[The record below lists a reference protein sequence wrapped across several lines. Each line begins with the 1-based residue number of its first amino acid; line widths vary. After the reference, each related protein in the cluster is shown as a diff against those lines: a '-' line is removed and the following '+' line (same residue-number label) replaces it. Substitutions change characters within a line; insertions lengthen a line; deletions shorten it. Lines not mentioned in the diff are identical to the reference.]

1 MITATK
7 HTLGLTSSKGK
18 TIIIVPRGTTLPT
31 QRCLTVTTEENNQKN
46 IGLIITLGE
55 RNIAEENF
63 QLSRI
68 KLDDIDTLPKGE
80 VKVKL
85 TFRGFTNGLWSV
97 GVCYKEGGFEQ
108 QLSII
113 PSAGLSRAD
122 LEKIQ
127 AKAMKY
133 IEEHIPNEPATIAV
147 AGVVPLPAID

>member
-1 MITATK
+1 MPTATK
-7 HTLGLTSSKGK
+7 HTLGIASAAGK
-18 TIIIVPRGTTLPT
+18 NIIIVPRGTTLPA
-31 QRCLTVTTEENNQKN
+31 QRWFYVTTAKDKQKN
-46 IGLIITLGE
+46 IGLIVTLGE
-55 RNIAEENF
+55 RTVSEENF

-68 KLDDIDTLPKGE
+68 KLDDIDILPRGE

-113 PSAGLSRAD
+113 PSAGLSKTE

-127 AKAMKY
+127 AKAIKY
-133 IEEHIPNEPATIAV
+133 IEEHIPNEPATLAV
-147 AGVVPLPAID
+147 AGVVPLPEI

>member
-1 MITATK
+1 MGI
-7 HTLGLTSSKGK
+7 SSAAGK
-18 TIIIVPRGTTLPT
+18 NIIVVPRGTTLPC
-31 QRCLTVTTEENNQKN
+31 QRWLNVTTAKDNQKN
-46 IGLIITLGE
+46 IGLIVTLGE
-55 RNIAEENF
+55 RLVSEDNF

-113 PSAGLSRAD
+113 PSAGLTRTE

-133 IEEHIPNEPATIAV
+133 IEEHMPTEPATQAILNP
-147 AGVVPLPAID
+147 VPLPEI

>member
-1 MITATK
+1 MPTATK
-7 HTLGLTSSKGK
+7 HTLGIASAAGK
-18 TIIIVPRGTTLPT
+18 NIIIVPRGTTLPA
-31 QRCLTVTTEENNQKN
+31 QRWLTVTTKEDNQKN
-46 IGLIITLGE
+46 IGLIVTLGE
-55 RNIAEENF
+55 RTESEENF

-80 VKVKL
+80 VKVRL

-113 PSAGLSRAD
+113 PSAGLSRVE

-127 AKAMKY
+127 AKAIKY
-133 IEEHIPNEPATIAV
+133 IEENIPNEPATLAI
-147 AGVVPLPAID
+147 AGVVPLPAI

>member
-1 MITATK
+1 MN
-7 HTLGLTSSKGK
+7 
-18 TIIIVPRGTTLPT
+18 IVPKNTPLPV
-31 QRCLTVTTEENNQKN
+31 QRCLTVTTTEDNQKN
-46 IGLIITLGE
+46 IGLIVTLGE
-55 RNIAEENF
+55 RFVAEDNF

-97 GVCYKEGGFEQ
+97 GVCYKEGGYEQ

-113 PSAGLSRAD
+113 PSAGLSRVE

-127 AKAMKY
+127 EKAMKY
-133 IEEHIPNEPATIAV
+133 IEEHIPTEPATPAV
-147 AGVVPLPAID
+147 AGVVPLPAI

>member
-1 MITATK
+1 METTK
-7 HTLGLTSSKGK
+7 HTIGITSNAGK
-18 TIIIVPRGTTLPT
+18 TIVIVPKNTPLPV
-31 QRCLTVTTEENNQKN
+31 QRCLTVTTTEDNQKN
-46 IGLIITLGE
+46 IGLIVTLGE
-55 RNIAEENF
+55 RFVAEDNF

-97 GVCYKEGGFEQ
+97 GVCYKEGGYEQ

-113 PSAGLSRAD
+113 PSAGLSRVE

-127 AKAMKY
+127 EKAMKY
-133 IEEHIPNEPATIAV
+133 IEEHIPTEPATPAV
-147 AGVVPLPAID
+147 AGVVPLPAI